1 MYLGWK
7 ACTEKQLRSS
17 VFMQGNNINIDLR
30 KVDYKDL
37 VQWWAVEMTVMK
49 LNLVKIGTFD
59 QLNNCSC

>member
-1 MYLGWK
+1 
-7 ACTEKQLRSS
+7 
-17 VFMQGNNINIDLR
+17 MQGNNINIDLR